1 MAPSRNLKT
10 YTEDAISDCINS
22 INAGKTLYAA
32 CKEFGI
38 PMSTIRYRISG
49 NWRNKFKPGPQSVL
63 SADEKQNIADWL
75 NEMQDRG
82 FPVTRRVLLFKLKE
96 FLAELAEA
104 NPDRV
109 TPFRNN
115 KPGKKRMSQC
125 LNTNN
130 LQYLL
135 TSGRKWLRGF
145 MRRNNS
151 FSFRMPEALSSAS
164 SRVSEK
170 DIRGSFN
177 LIDGWLTENGMREI
191 LNDPARIFNADETSF
206 FLHPKSKEVIART
219 GSRNV
224 YEAEQ
229 AAAEHNVTVMF
240 AFGAILLYIL
250 PILPGK
256 RLRYCQVNV

>member
-96 FLAELAEA
+96 FLEA

-115 KPGKKRMSQC
+115 KP
-125 LNTNN
+125 
-130 LQYLL
+130 
-135 TSGRKWLRGF
+135 GRKWLRGF